1 MIPRIRTIAAATVA
15 AATTFTLAACGSN
28 DGDTIKIGT
37 TDAQQKQWQVFE
49 DELEA
54 EGIDAEIVSFADY
67 NLPNQATIDGQV
79 DVTNFQHMLFLA
91 GFNQGNP
98 GSTLTPIG
106 ATEIVPLALYYKDG
120 SELADVA
127 KAGEVAIPN
136 DPANQGRAINVLVSS
151 GLVTLKSNAKGL
163 LLPEPADI
171 DTGKSK
177 VKVTPVDAAQT
188 ATAYLDGTPAI
199 VNNSFLSNAKI
210 DPTSAVYQDDPNEE
224 LSQPYINA
232 FVTTEDKKDDPEL
245 QRLVEIWHSEP
256 VQQAINEQSAGTSVE
271 VEMDGEQLSK
281 ILADTE
287 TKLKKES

>member
-1 MIPRIRTIAAATVA
+1 MTPRKITAAALA
-15 AATTFTLAACGSN
+15 AATTFTLAACGS
-28 DGDTIKIGT
+28 DDSDTIKIGT

-54 EGIDAEIVSFADY
+54 AGIKAELVSFADY

-98 GSTLTPIG
+98 QSTLTPIG
-106 ATEIVPLALYYKDG
+106 ATEIVPLALYFKDG
-120 SELADVA
+120 SEVADVA

-136 DPANQGRAINVLVSS
+136 DPANQGRAINVLVSA
-151 GLVTLKSNAKGL
+151 GLITLKPHAEGL
-163 LLPEPADI
+163 LQPEPADI
-171 DTGKSK
+171 DTDKSK

-199 VNNSFLSNAKI
+199 VNNSFLANANI
-210 DPTSAVYQDDPNEE
+210 DPKSAVYKDDPNEE
-224 LSQPYINA
+224 LSQPYING
-232 FVTTEDKKDDPEL
+232 FVTTEDKKDDPDL

-256 VQQAINEQSAGTSVE
+256 VQKAIEEQSSGTSVE
-271 VEMDGEQLSK
+271 VKMNGEELSK
-281 ILADTE
+281 VLADTE
-287 TKLKKES
+287 SKLEKEN